1 MATQSVSRPQPVPIR
16 GRRWLPAGEWI
27 ERAAIVVAVLVVV
40 VALVGPFLAP
50 HDPYQVDLSKS
61 LLPPSTD
68 HWFGTDADGRDVF
81 SRVLAG
87 ARVTLFATAIVIAA
101 ATVIGVV
108 LGTLAALGGRIV
120 DEILMR
126 ICDIGLSF
134 PPMILALG
142 LAAALG
148 PSLTSAVVALS
159 LTWWPGY
166 ARLVRTL
173 VRETLH
179 QEYVDAARSV
189 GVPLWRLIRRHILP
203 NSLDTLY
210 VQITIDVA
218 AVILVI
224 SGLSFI
230 GVGAQTPSAE
240 WGALVAAGRDH
251 VVNAWWVVAMP
262 GAAIALTAI
271 AFNLVGDRLRVR
283 NDPSLRGGG
292 TS

>member
-1 MATQSVSRPQPVPIR
+1 VSR
-16 GRRWLPAGEWI
+16 RRRLRVGDWL
-27 ERAAIVVAVLVVV
+27 ERAAVV
-40 VALVGPFLAP
+40 VAALVILVAVVGPFVAP
-50 HDPYQVDLSKS
+50 HDPYRVALDQS
-61 LLPPSTD
+61 LQPPSAE

-87 ARVTLFATAIVIAA
+87 ARVTLLATFVVIAV

-108 LGTLAALGGRIV
+108 LGTAAALGGRIV

-134 PPMILALG
+134 PAMILALG
-142 LAAALG
+142 LAAAMG
-148 PSLTSAVVALS
+148 PSLESAVIALA

-179 QEYVDAARSV
+179 AEYVDAARSI
-189 GVPLWRLIRRHILP
+189 GMSRWRLITRHVLP

-210 VQITIDVA
+210 VQITLDVA

-224 SGLSFI
+224 SGLSFV
-230 GVGAQTPSAE
+230 GVGAQPPSAE
-240 WGALVAAGRDH
+240 WGALVAAGRNN
-251 VVNAWWVVAMP
+251 VVNGWWVVALP

-283 NDPSLRGGG
+283 NDPTLGNGGKA
-292 TS
+292 